1 MLSSVVEVWIGECG
15 IIATLEVP
23 WSGQIRDG
31 FPGFEDEGHLD
42 VFRAGRAL
50 KTWPIFSATHRR
62 LFGSIT
68 RSGGLPEPYRRSGV
82 AGAFGRELDSH
93 RDSQAC
99 SIASSF
105 WAHSRRKR
113 KSRLYFID
121 FKAGYLVPG
130 GGVEP
135 PREVVSADFESAAS
149 ASSAIPA
156 WGGNV
161 PGSGD
166 SIA

>member
-1 MLSSVVEVWIGECG
+1 MLSSVFEVWIGECG

-50 KTWPIFSATHRR
+50 KTWPIFSATRRR

-82 AGAFGRELDSH
+82 AGAFGRNWTATETAKRVQLPRRFGHILGADENRDRILLILKLDIWC
-93 RDSQAC
+93 RE
-99 SIASSF
+99 
-105 WAHSRRKR
+105 
-113 KSRLYFID
+113 
-121 FKAGYLVPG
+121 G
-130 GGVEP
+130 GANP
-135 PREVVSADFESAAS
+135 HEVAL
-149 ASSAIPA
+149 
-156 WGGNV
+156 GGF
-161 PGSGD
+161 
-166 SIA
+166 